1 MGPNINMPTEVE
13 PISLVCEHF
22 HWLYN
27 NSVIHKGR
35 NPVICITIF
44 PPLDALIWGMDFD
57 MSFHF

>member
-35 NPVICITIF
+35 NPLSYVLQYF
-44 PPLDALIWGMDFD
+44 PHKML
-57 MSFHF
+57 